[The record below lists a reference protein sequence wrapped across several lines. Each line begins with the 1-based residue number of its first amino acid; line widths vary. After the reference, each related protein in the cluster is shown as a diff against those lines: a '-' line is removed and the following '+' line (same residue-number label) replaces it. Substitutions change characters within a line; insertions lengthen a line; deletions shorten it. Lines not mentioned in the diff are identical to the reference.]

1 MWVVRR
7 DAQPRA
13 LRAAGLRGFRSSAP
27 VLRFSRGRLSA
38 GAEMP
43 GYSARGYA
51 PLLYAASVIPR
62 PSPVSALRFAAYG
75 GSLRARRF
83 PAPAA

>member
-1 MWVVRR
+1 MRR

-27 VLRFSRGRLSA
+27 VQDFARVRLLC
-38 GAEMP
+38 GAEVP
-43 GYSARGYA
+43 GCSARGYT